1 MRKLSNKTLE
11 SENGNYYPD
20 IGVLDNN
27 GDIVSY
33 EQFKKI
39 ILDSIPSLEKTL
51 CSVITEEPMIVYRGL
66 STDDINKKEIGFL
79 STTIDSNIAL
89 SFLDSVTRRDKGKS
103 VLYKINLPK
112 GSPMAFFSTEIFT
125 GTLDEK
131 NANAFGDGQKEVL
144 IDADNYDFEIL
155 SVKKINDAYIKRED
169 KTIYLVEINAKPKTK
184 SNHYKEIKTL

>member
-1 MRKLSNKTLE
+1 MFVSLLYRPINHIIKTKRINGTITEEEIDSIIKTSYDELLMRKLSNKTLE

-79 STTIDSNIAL
+79 STTID
-89 SFLDSVTRRDKGKS
+89 
-103 VLYKINLPK
+103 
-112 GSPMAFFSTEIFT
+112 
-125 GTLDEK
+125 
-131 NANAFGDGQKEVL
+131 
-144 IDADNYDFEIL
+144 
-155 SVKKINDAYIKRED
+155 
-169 KTIYLVEINAKPKTK
+169 
-184 SNHYKEIKTL
+184 